1 MKISKPTILEV
12 NKIKY
17 KKGEILSPVDR
28 RGARTHIKPR
38 GYLKTDVV
46 NMNLASYLNPISTI
60 VSESIGMIAG
70 KIGFKH
76 SNICIFFSPPLYLF
90 YFPFYAYF
98 YTFILLIVIY
108 LLKNS
113 VMS

>member
-60 VSESIGMIAG
+60 VSESIGMITG

-76 SNICIFFSPPLYLF
+76 SNICIFFHPLFIYFIFPFMLIFIPLY
-90 YFPFYAYF
+90 
-98 YTFILLIVIY
+98 Y
-108 LLKNS
+108 L
-113 VMS
+113 